1 MFVLARKVKV
11 QVSFALLPH
20 TANPAMLYY
29 PLERPPTVVLNFS
42 PFLDLF
48 PFWLSDVP
56 ELPEEVEAVVCDAG
70 DLAEG
75 EIDEDTTL
83 DFVIKLDN

>member
-1 MFVLARKVKV
+1 M
-11 QVSFALLPH
+11 ALYFP
-20 TANPAMLYY
+20 
-29 PLERPPTVVLNFS
+29 

-48 PFWLSDVP
+48 PFGFSDVP